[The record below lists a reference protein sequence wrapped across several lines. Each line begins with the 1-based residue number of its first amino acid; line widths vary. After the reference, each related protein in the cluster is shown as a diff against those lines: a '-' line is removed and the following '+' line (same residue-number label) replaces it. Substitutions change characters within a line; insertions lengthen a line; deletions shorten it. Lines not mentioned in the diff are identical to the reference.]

1 MSETRRSKKH
11 RALGESLSR
20 KADAI
25 AYAPLQL
32 KNPLNGSGGATLG
45 ARFQTNTRRQKE
57 RMVGRLLGNAL
68 FRRMG
73 AGSCGSKPNTGWFV
87 LLTRVSPKE
96 FDDDNLA
103 AAFKSVRDGIAESW
117 LMDDASPDLVW
128 EYEWENGEV
137 AAVEAAVWVI
147 P

>member
-45 ARFQTNTRRQKE
+45 ARFQTNSRRQKE

-68 FRRMG
+68 FKRV
-73 AGSCGSKPNTGWFV
+73 GSRGSQPNTGLFV

-128 EYEWENGEV
+128 EYEWVKGPL